1 LSPARTLFAWELGA
15 NLGHVLRDLAV
26 ARALRRQGHE
36 VLFAVRDPRTAE
48 EFLTPERFRFV
59 PSPRPVPA
67 RMSQPPASY
76 AEILLEYGYADHM
89 TLSGLV
95 REWLNLFA
103 FVRPNALVID
113 HAPTALLAARIAH
126 LPCVQLGTGFEIPPT
141 TSPLPSIRPTE
152 PIPESRLRLAD
163 HKVAVSV
170 NGVLQE
176 HQLAPLA
183 RVADLFADA
192 PALLTTFPE
201 LDHYGPR
208 ADGEY
213 IGPLIAEPTAEP
225 CEWPTDEGPRI
236 VLYMRPGAVDLKA
249 LLEALVT
256 IDACS
261 IGVIPQIPEAVLKP
275 LESARLKL
283 SARALSLTPVLRS
296 ADLVINYGGAGTIA
310 QSLLA
315 GVPMVLIPES
325 AEQHLGALAVDRLGA
340 ALIVPPKSTQDVF
353 TAALRTALD
362 GDRLRSAARS
372 FAQCHADFDVAEV
385 ERRAAQVIEHAAL
398 G

>member
-1 LSPARTLFAWELGA
+1 MSPARLLFAWELGA

-26 ARALRRQGHE
+26 ARTLRSRGHE
-36 VLFAVRDPRTAE
+36 VLFAVRDPRIAE
-48 EFLTPERFRFV
+48 EYLTPERFRFV

-76 AEILLEYGYADHM
+76 AEILLEYGYADPM

-95 REWLNLFA
+95 REWLNLLA
-103 FVRPNALVID
+103 FVPVDALVID

-126 LPCVQLGTGFEIPPT
+126 VGCVQLGTGFEIPPT

-152 PIPESRLRLAD
+152 TIPESRLRLAD
-163 HKVAVSV
+163 YTVVASV

-176 HQLAPLA
+176 HKLAPLA
-183 RVADLFADA
+183 RIADLFADA

-201 LDHYGPR
+201 LDHYGAR
-208 ADGEY
+208 ADAEY
-213 IGPLIAEPTAEP
+213 IGPLTVEPAAEP
-225 CEWPTDEGPRI
+225 CEWPAEQGSKI
-236 VLYMRPGAVDLKA
+236 VLYMRPGAIDLKA

-256 IDACS
+256 IDACV
-261 IGVIPQIPEAVLKP
+261 IGVIPQIPEAALKP
-275 LESARLKL
+275 LESERLML

-296 ADLVINYGGAGTIA
+296 ADLVINYGGAGTIV

-325 AEQHLGALAVDRLGA
+325 TEQHMGALAVDRLGA
-340 ALIVPPKSTQDVF
+340 GLVVPPKSTKDAL
-353 TAALRTALD
+353 TAALRAALE
-362 GDRLRSAARS
+362 GDRLRNAARS
-372 FAQCHADFDVAEV
+372 FARRHADFNVAEA
-385 ERRAAQVIEHAAL
+385 ERRAAQAIEHAAL